1 MPQGGIASVKIEVDL
16 DLPTGTENIL
26 SNLGPVSRN
35 TELDCE
41 ADESS
46 MSETK
51 LHAVAAR

>member
-26 SNLGPVSRN
+26 SNLGSVSRN
-35 TELDCE
+35 AQLDCE
-41 ADESS
+41 AHESS